1 MRVLSVA
8 VGLAL
13 PAGSA
18 SAELRGEE
26 LGVGNQL
33 VQIEIFE
40 NSEIMWVGPNQYQR
54 TQVLSGPDIE
64 IAAVLG
70 DDAAMQ
76 MLGVLALVVVQ
87 PGTHSCE
94 NLGDPRAYYVVT
106 LGENLAT
113 DGPLTTCSE
122 LTVSATTGALVLE
135 GDGEAWDWVPGKGFV
150 AK

>member
-1 MRVLSVA
+1 MRALSVA

-13 PAGSA
+13 LAGSA
-18 SAELRGEE
+18 SAELWGEE

-40 NSEIMWVGPNQYQR
+40 NSEIMWVGPNQYER
-54 TQVLSGPDIE
+54 TQVFSGPDIE

-76 MLGVLALVVVQ
+76 MLGVQALVAVL

-122 LTVSATTGALVLE
+122 LTVSASTGALVLE